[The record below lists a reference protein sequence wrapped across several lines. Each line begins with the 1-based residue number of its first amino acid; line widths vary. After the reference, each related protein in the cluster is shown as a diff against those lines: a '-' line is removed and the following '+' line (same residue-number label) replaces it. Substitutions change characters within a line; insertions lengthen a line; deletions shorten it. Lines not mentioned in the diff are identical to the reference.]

1 MHKLP
6 FQYMTS
12 VFFHFYYFFSN
23 VELFVLSLI
32 FSPKSRHDTAVSER
46 EELERELTNLRSNVD
61 DCTISRV
68 DLERKLVS
76 LREELD
82 FDNLAHT
89 EVEICYV
96 KLESQN
102 LCLKT

>member
-1 MHKLP
+1 M
-6 FQYMTS
+6 
-12 VFFHFYYFFSN
+12 VC
-23 VELFVLSLI
+23 
-32 FSPKSRHDTAVSER
+32 RHETAVSER

-89 EVEICYV
+89 EVNILPIYILTTSVDMLSRLMLQEQI
-96 KLESQN
+96 
-102 LCLKT
+102 